1 MQRIYFVLLG
11 ALLFVASCYGG
22 KAPDYTSVG
31 EITGHAETKVLQHPE
46 WSKNAT
52 IYEVNI
58 RQHTPEG
65 TFAAFEKDIPRLRS
79 MGVDILWLM
88 PVNPIGVINRKGGMG
103 SHYSVRDYVA
113 VNPDYGSMDDFKR
126 MVNTAHQNGMK
137 VILDWVANHSAFD
150 NVWTTTHRE
159 YYLLDSLGNLM
170 PPIGTD
176 WTDVAQLNYD
186 NKALWTGMI
195 DAMKFWVK
203 NCDVDGFRCDV
214 AMKVPTAF
222 WNEARASL
230 DSLKPVFMLAEAEQ
244 RDHHQ
249 HAFDM
254 SYGWEFMHLC
264 NELAQGKKKLSDLD
278 LYLAKQDTAFPRSAY
293 RMYFTTNH
301 DENAWNGTGYERL
314 GNARQVFDV
323 LAFTIAG
330 MPLLYSG
337 QEGGEQYPDGRAH
350 RLRFFEKDTVNWN
363 GYKLQDFYSRLFNLH
378 RNNPALWNGE
388 SGGEFKR
395 YNTSNNDVLYCYSR
409 TKDNN
414 SVIVLLNFSDK
425 PQGVDFV
432 EDIPSGEYK
441 SIFNNQT
448 LTLYAKGNEKLP
460 AYGYQVF
467 VKN

>member
-1 MQRIYFVLLG
+1 MSTHYLFLMA
-11 ALLFVASCYGG
+11 ALVFAACTGT
-22 KAPDYTSVG
+22 KAPDHTSVG
-31 EITGHAETKVLQHPE
+31 EIIGHAETKVLQHPD

-58 RQHTPEG
+58 RQHTPDG
-65 TFAAFEKDIPRLRS
+65 TFAAFEKDLPRLKS

-88 PVNPIGVINRKGGMG
+88 PVTPIGIINRKGGMG

-150 NVWTTTHRE
+150 NVWTTQHRD

-176 WTDVAQLNYD
+176 WTDVAQLNYE

-203 NCDVDGFRCDV
+203 DCDVDGFRCDV
-214 AMKVPTAF
+214 AMKVPTLF
-222 WNEARASL
+222 WNAARASL

-249 HAFDM
+249 AAFDM
-254 SYGWEFMHLC
+254 SYTWEFLHLC
-264 NELAQGKKKLSDLD
+264 NELAQGKKKLDDLD
-278 LYLAKQDTAFPRSAY
+278 TYLAKQDTAFPRSAY

-301 DENAWNGTGYERL
+301 DENSWNGTGYERL

-323 LAFTIAG
+323 LALTIAG

-337 QEGGEQYPDGRAH
+337 QEGGEQYPNGKAH
-350 RLRFFEKDTVNWN
+350 RLKFFEKDTVNWN
-363 GYKLQDFYSRLFNLH
+363 GYRLQDFYSRLLNLH
-378 RNNPALWNGE
+378 RNNPAMWNGE
-388 SGGEFKR
+388 YGGEFKR
-395 YNTSNNDVLYCYSR
+395 YKTSSNNVLYCFSR
-409 TKDNN
+409 TKENN

-432 EDIPSGEYK
+432 EDLPAGEYK

-448 LTLYAKGNEKLP
+448 LTLFTKGNEQLP
-460 AYGYQVF
+460 AYGYQIF